1 MAGPR
6 AVACARSG
14 RGLRSRHAPSGP
26 DRRDGGEHDH
36 AGGGPRRR
44 GAARPHAGRG
54 PHARLPGAR
63 VRRGADHLEGTQLRG
78 GPGDDVEVADDPDG
92 FGISFNEGNAV
103 NGTDPLVGGPGKD
116 TVSYALRAMPV
127 AVSLDGVAN
136 DGAPGE
142 RDDLRSIESIDG

>member
-26 DRRDGGEHDH
+26 DH

-44 GAARPHAGRG
+44 GAARPDAGRG
-54 PHARLPGAR
+54 PHARLAGAR
-63 VRRGADHLEGTQLRG
+63 VRRGADQLEGTQLRG

-103 NGTDPLVGGPGKD
+103 NGTDTLVGGPGKD
-116 TVSYALRAMPV
+116 TVS
-127 AVSLDGVAN
+127 
-136 DGAPGE
+136 
-142 RDDLRSIESIDG
+142 